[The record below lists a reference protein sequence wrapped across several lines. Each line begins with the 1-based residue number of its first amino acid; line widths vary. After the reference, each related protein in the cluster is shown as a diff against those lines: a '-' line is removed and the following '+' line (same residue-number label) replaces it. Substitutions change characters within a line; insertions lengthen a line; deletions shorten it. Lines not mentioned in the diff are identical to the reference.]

1 MAIHYNKKDNT
12 FTLTTKSTTYQM
24 QVDRYGVLLHLYY
37 GARTEGN
44 LDYLL
49 TYTDRGFSGNL
60 PEAGADRTYSLD
72 VLPQE
77 YPAFGTGDYR
87 SPALIVKN
95 NDGSFACDL
104 RYFGH
109 QITKGKYYLQGLPA
123 VYANEDEAETL
134 AIFLRDRVS
143 GVQVRLMYS
152 CLPQYDIIT
161 RAVIVKNKGNQR
173 VLLEKVLSAS
183 VDFVAGDYDLIS
195 FGGRYAMERN
205 VSRDR
210 MEQGAIVLGSRRGYS
225 SHQFNPLLI
234 LADHETTEDYGKCF
248 CMSFVYSGA
257 WKGKAERDHVDLT
270 RLQMG
275 LHDENFSY
283 PLEPGE
289 AFVAPEVVMSCST
302 KGLSRL
308 SQNLH
313 ECYRTHLCRGKYKEA
328 PRPILVNSWESC
340 YFDFDGETIYHLA
353 EEAADLGIDMV
364 VLDDGWFG
372 KRQNDCTSLGDWYVN
387 EQKLGQPLGQLI
399 QRINALGVKFGIWI
413 EPEGISEDSDLYR
426 QHPDW
431 AFVIPGRNPE
441 RSRSQLILDFS
452 RREVVDAIYEK
463 ICAVLDQ
470 GNIEYVKWDCNRSIG
485 NLYSH
490 ATRKQSKVLF
500 DYMLGVYDF
509 MERLVTRY
517 PNILFETC
525 SGGGGRFDPGML
537 YYSPQ
542 IWTSDN
548 TDAVDRLRIQYGTS
562 FGYPVSCMGSHVS
575 AVPNHQ
581 TGRITSLKTRGVVAM
596 AGTFGYEL
604 NLGKLSPEEKEEIRR
619 QIRTYRQHAR
629 LIQTGLYYRLT
640 NPFKDVLGAWEF
652 VSADGSEVL
661 VSAIAQEIHGYMT
674 IPYLRLKGLKPG
686 SVYED
691 QDTGKRYPGAALMDM
706 GLPVIPAKEEYAATQ
721 LYLKEI
727 PSWQG
732 GSC

>member
-1 MAIHYNKKDNT
+1 MAIIYNKKDNT
-12 FTLTTKSTTYQM
+12 FTLNTKNTTYQM
-24 QVDRYGVLLHLYY
+24 KVDQYGVLLHLYY
-37 GARTEGN
+37 GAKTKGSM
-44 LDYLL
+44 DYLL
-49 TYTDRGFSGNL
+49 TYTDRGFSGN
-60 PEAGADRTYSLD
+60 PHDAGSDRTYSLD

-95 NDGSFACDL
+95 HDGSFACDL

-123 VYANEDEAETL
+123 VYAKEDEAQTL
-134 AIFLRDRVS
+134 AIFLRDTVS

-152 CLPQYDIIT
+152 VLPQYDIIT
-161 RAVIVKNKGNQR
+161 RATIVKNKGDKP

-183 VDFVAGDYDLIS
+183 LDIISGDFDLIT

-205 VSRDR
+205 YNRDR
-210 MEQGAIVLGSRRGYS
+210 MEQGSIIIGSRRGYS
-225 SHQFNPLLI
+225 SHQFNPMMI
-234 LADHETTEDYGKCF
+234 LAEHKTTEDFGKCYA
-248 CMSFVYSGA
+248 MSFVYSGA
-257 WKGKAERDHVDLT
+257 WKGKAERDHVELT

-283 PLEPGE
+283 PLAPGE
-289 AFVAPEVVMSCST
+289 AFVAPEVVMSCSAN
-302 KGLSRL
+302 GLTRL

-313 ECYRTHLCRGKYKEA
+313 ECYRTHLCRGKFKEA

-340 YFDFDGETIYHLA
+340 YFDFDGETIYKLA
-353 EEAADLGIDMV
+353 EEAADLGMDMV

-372 KRQNDCTSLGDWYVN
+372 RRNSDRSSLGDWVVN
-387 EQKLGQPLGQLI
+387 EEKLGMPLGKLI
-399 QRINALGVKFGIWI
+399 ERINALGVKFGIWI
-413 EPEGISEDSDLYR
+413 EPEGVSEDSDLYR
-426 QHPDW
+426 KHPDW
-431 AFVIPGRNPE
+431 AYVIPGRKPE
-441 RSRSQLILDFS
+441 RSRSQLVLDFS
-452 RREVVDAIYEK
+452 RKEVVDAMFEK

-490 ATRKQSKVLF
+490 DTGSQSKVLF

-509 MERLVTRY
+509 MERLVNRY

-525 SGGGGRFDPGML
+525 SGGGGRFDAGML

-581 TGRITSLKTRGVVAM
+581 TGRVTSLKTRGVVAM

-604 NLGKLSPEEKEEIRR
+604 NLGHLSEEEKQEIRQ
-619 QIRTYRQHAR
+619 QIQQFRGFER

-640 NPFKDVLGAWEF
+640 NPFEESLAAWQF
-652 VSADGSEVL
+652 VSADQSETL
-661 VSAIAQEIHGYMT
+661 VSAVAQEIHGYMI
-674 IPYLRLKGLKPG
+674 IPYLKLRGLKNG
-686 SVYED
+686 ALYQD
-691 QDTGKRYPGAALMDM
+691 QETGKIYPADALMDM
-706 GLPVIPAKEEYAATQ
+706 GLPIMPVKEEYAAMQ
-721 LYLKEI
+721 LHLKQI
-727 PSWQG
+727 
-732 GSC
+732 